1 MSLPVKSYTDGK
13 YHVDGELRVATE
25 EQVNALLRNLLPLLK
40 AVPGAEVFLITCLP
54 RYVRSPCCE
63 DITHLVG
70 RALDGFKERI
80 LTDLS
85 SMKKTVRQFL
95 HRERLVQVRVV
106 DPNNLLDD
114 LEDSMYTDPVHPPPV
129 FYEKLAARLIAM
141 QEGEGFSSA
150 DGRPERV
157 PEPDPKRIK
166 LISSSSGRG
175 LPFRGGRGGGGGS
188 SRASR
193 GGPRGGPRGRGFS
206 GRF

>member
-1 MSLPVKSYTDGK
+1 M
-13 YHVDGELRVATE
+13 
-25 EQVNALLRNLLPLLK
+25 
-40 AVPGAEVFLITCLP
+40 
-54 RYVRSPCCE
+54 
-63 DITHLVG
+63 VG

-85 SMKKTVRQFL
+85 SMKKTVRQFIQ
-95 HRERLVQVRVV
+95 RERLVQVRVV

-114 LEDSMYTDPVHPPPV
+114 LEDSMYTDPVHPLPG

-193 GGPRGGPRGRGFS
+193 GGPRGGPRGRGFR